1 MTHLPARAGDPL
13 TSWEAAER
21 NDKSGKTRQQQNVT
35 VAAVAERP
43 GMTSAE
49 LAKASGLCRYML
61 ARRLPEV
68 ERQARVFRGDVRVCA
83 STGYKAATWFPVR

>member
-1 MTHLPARAGDPL
+1 MTHLPARANDPL
-13 TSWEAAER
+13 TSWDAAER

-35 VAAVAERP
+35 AITVADHP

-49 LAKASGLCRYML
+49 LAKVAGLCRYML

-68 ERQARVFRGDVRVCA
+68 ERQARVFRGDVRVCTA
-83 STGYKAATWFPVR
+83 TGYKAATWFPVR